1 MKMIRA
7 IALLLSCF
15 AMHVM
20 AADVQECWKTIQ
32 LNDMKIAMQMG
43 TTTLGTYQV
52 CMPKDAPEIVRVV
65 TQNGQVKSV
74 GNYNVAHCGADG
86 ICQKGT
92 QFIGNAPQGNYIIQA
107 EWYIGP
113 DSHGKAVSYR
123 DGTGPGY
130 GGNYYDPPGTK
141 PEANPLSTGAIKPLI
156 NPPDISCIAGSYG
169 TEYGCMLGDQLI
181 EDADLPNYLPLV
193 DEAEVKKI
201 GGSCQSV
208 PMCFTKDYRLLGLN
222 KRLF

>member
-1 MKMIRA
+1 MKMFRA

-15 AMHVM
+15 ALHAM
-20 AADVQECWKTIQ
+20 ATDVHECSKPFNLQ
-32 LNDMKIAMQMG
+32 DMKIAMRMG
-43 TTTLGTYQV
+43 TNELGMYRA
-52 CMPKDAPEIVRVV
+52 CMPLTAPDTARIVLP
-65 TQNGQVKSV
+65 NGQIQTV

-86 ICQKGT
+86 LCQKGS
-92 QFIGNAPQGNYIIQA
+92 QFIGNAPEGNYIIQA

-113 DSHGKAVSYR
+113 DTHGNAVSYR
-123 DGTGPGY
+123 NGTGPGY
-130 GGNYYDPPGTK
+130 GGSYYDPPG
-141 PEANPLSTGAIKPLI
+141 APLSNTTSGTLQPLT

-169 TEYGCMLGDQLI
+169 TEYGCMLSDQLI
-181 EDADLPNYLPLV
+181 EDADLPKYLPLV
-193 DEAEVKKI
+193 DEAAVKKI

>member
-1 MKMIRA
+1 MKMFKA
-7 IALLLSCF
+7 ITLLLSCF
-15 AMHVM
+15 ALHAM
-20 AADVQECWKTIQ
+20 AADVHECSKPFNLQ
-32 LNDMKIAMQMG
+32 DMKLAMRMG
-43 TTTLGTYQV
+43 TTDLGMYRA
-52 CMPKDAPEIVRVV
+52 CMPLTAPDTARIVLP
-65 TQNGQVKSV
+65 NGQIRTV

-86 ICQKGT
+86 LCQKGS
-92 QFIGNAPQGNYIIQA
+92 QFIGNAPEGNYIIQA

-113 DSHGKAVSYR
+113 DTQGNAVSYR
-123 DGTGPGY
+123 NGTGPGY
-130 GGNYYDPPGTK
+130 GGSYYDPPGT
-141 PEANPLSTGAIKPLI
+141 PLRNTTSGTLQPLT

-181 EDADLPNYLPLV
+181 EDADLPKYLPLV
-193 DEAEVKKI
+193 DEAAVQKI